1 MDILQLYYFIN
12 IVECNFNLSL
22 AAKKIHISQPAL
34 SQFISNFESEKEILL
49 FYRKNGRLN
58 GLTPA
63 GERIYEYALKITE
76 QHEEMQEVVRLESLK
91 QKGTIRIGLP
101 SLILRVYFS
110 QYFPSL
116 SLNNPD
122 VHIEIIENGSN
133 ELRKMLIADE
143 IDMAILIEPTSL
155 DTKKYEQH
163 VIEIDQMVAFMA
175 IDHPLVHCDKLQWK
189 DLKNYPIGTF
199 NKNFMTHQLVADKL
213 RELNIENQIHFTS
226 SSWDYLIEATR
237 NEEIIT
243 ILPRPVETF
252 FDSKVFTN
260 KKFEDFIP
268 FNFRLCRPV
277 KDKYNSVEDFVF
289 DNIIEH
295 FYQPLEN

>member
-1 MDILQLYYFIN
+1 
-12 IVECNFNLSL
+12 
-22 AAKKIHISQPAL
+22 
-34 SQFISNFESEKEILL
+34 
-49 FYRKNGRLN
+49 
-58 GLTPA
+58 
-63 GERIYEYALKITE
+63 
-76 QHEEMQEVVRLESLK
+76 
-91 QKGTIRIGLP
+91 
-101 SLILRVYFS
+101 
-110 QYFPSL
+110 
-116 SLNNPD
+116 
-122 VHIEIIENGSN
+122 
-133 ELRKMLIADE
+133 MLIADE

-252 FDSKVFTN
+252 FDSKVFTT